1 MKAAEVFIQC
11 LENEGVEYI
20 FGIPGKETLD
30 LVDAISKSKQIQ
42 FINVRHEQGA
52 AFMADVYGRLSN
64 RVGVC
69 SSTLGPGATNLVTSI
84 ACANLDH
91 SPVVA
96 IVGQAGLERQHKESH
111 QYIDIIKLMEP
122 VSKWAIEI
130 KDANTIP
137 EIIRKAFR
145 LAINEKPG
153 SVVIELP
160 ENIAIQAAPP
170 KASPVTQ
177 LPTSVPTTE
186 ALQQAVA
193 IIHQSKQPFIIVG
206 NGVIRQRATVE
217 LQTFVEHIQAPV
229 THSFMAKGI
238 LPKDDPLNY
247 FSFGFQENDQVLQ
260 GISEADVLIVIGFDF
275 VERFP
280 KYWNKTKIPIIHID
294 ALPAEVDEFYPVQVE
309 LVGNISETLK
319 IMNTIDGLATPW
331 SPSGNL
337 KKQIAQSYQID
348 WNHKHLRSLPLTTE
362 NILHVI
368 ERLSSEK
375 TIIISD
381 VGAHKIAIART
392 FQAKA
397 PNRLIISNGFASM
410 GIALPGSIGAK
421 FACPNDPVICITGD
435 GGALMN
441 ISELETAKR
450 LGLSFVII
458 VLNDHVL
465 KLEEQ
470 MMMQKFG
477 VSNGVTYGNPNFV
490 QLAHSFGINGVRAED
505 VQHFEDVLKT
515 ALNAENKITL
525 IDVPLNN

>member
-1 MKAAEVFIQC
+1 MKSTDVFIQC

-30 LVDAISKSKQIQ
+30 LVDSISKSKQIQ

-69 SSTLGPGATNLVTSI
+69 LSTLGPGATNLVTGI
-84 ACANLDH
+84 ASANLDH

-96 IVGQAGLERQHKESH
+96 VVGQASIVKQHNESH
-111 QYIDIIKLMEP
+111 QYINIIKLMDP
-122 VSKWAIEI
+122 VTKWSVEI

-137 EIIRKAFR
+137 VIIRKAFR
-145 LAINEKPG
+145 LAMSDKPG

-160 ENIAIQAAPP
+160 ENIAIEAGISRAL
-170 KASPVTQ
+170 PVTHV
-177 LPTSVPTTE
+177 PENVPTTE
-186 ALQQAVA
+186 ATQQAVK
-193 IIHQSKQPFIIVG
+193 IISQSQRPFVIVG
-206 NGVIRQRATVE
+206 NGAIRQRATEE
-217 LQTFVEHIQAPV
+217 LQIFVEQLQAPV

-238 LPKDDPLNY
+238 LAKDDVLNF
-247 FSFGFQENDQVLQ
+247 FSFGFQENDDILR
-260 GISEADVLIVIGFDF
+260 GISEADLLIVIGFDF
-275 VERFP
+275 VERMP
-280 KYWNKTKIPIIHID
+280 KDWNKTKIPIIHLD
-294 ALPAEVDEFYPVQVE
+294 TLPAEVDEHYPVQIE
-309 LVGNISETLK
+309 LVGNLKETLK
-319 IMNTIDGLATPW
+319 IMNTFDGLATPW
-331 SPSGNL
+331 CPSGNL
-337 KKQIAQSYQID
+337 KKQIAQNYQIE
-348 WNHKHLRSLPLTTE
+348 WNHEHIRSLPLTTE

-368 ERLSSEK
+368 EGLSSEK

-381 VGAHKIAIART
+381 VGAHKLSIART
-392 FQAKA
+392 FQPKA

-441 ISELETAKR
+441 ISEIETARR
-450 LGLSFVII
+450 LGLSFIII
-458 VLNDHVL
+458 VLNDSVL

-477 VSNGVTYGNPNFV
+477 NSDGVTYGNPDFV
-490 QLAHSFGINGVRAED
+490 QLAQSFGINGVRAND
-505 VQHFEDVLKT
+505 IQQFRQLLSS
-515 ALNAENKITL
+515 ALHAQKDITL
-525 IDVPLNN
+525 IDVPLNT